1 LPTVTDEQLLD
12 IIEELQSIAPL
23 RDRILLAQVDDDITP
38 STIAGTASASS
49 ETAPFVAGKA
59 IDGNLGAPVGE
70 VAFYWGADETPPS
83 QDSPPWWKAELSE
96 PTLISLL
103 MINQQCRGD
112 VMRLKDVRIS
122 ITPPDDC
129 QLPGLTYTQRL
140 PDVGDGDYNR
150 WFFPLPRPCWAGEIK
165 IEPLSAYDDD
175 RAYLSLGEVEI
186 YSPEEWTTTRL
197 KELYG

>member
-1 LPTVTDEQLLD
+1 M
-12 IIEELQSIAPL
+12 
-23 RDRILLAQVDDDITP
+23 
-38 STIAGTASASS
+38 
-49 ETAPFVAGKA
+49 
-59 IDGNLGAPVGE
+59 
-70 VAFYWGADETPPS
+70 
-83 QDSPPWWKAELSE
+83 
-96 PTLISLL
+96 L
-103 MINQQCRGD
+103 MINQQTRAD
-112 VMRLKDVRIS
+112 VMRLQDVRIT

-175 RAYLSLGEVEI
+175 RTYLSLGEVEI